1 VEPLSNLL
9 KKELSF
15 EWKKKQHKAFEDLK
29 DKLSSTLVLKFLH
42 FTKLFKVH
50 IDASDFALEGV
61 FKQEGHLIAFESKKP
76 CGTQL

>member
-1 VEPLSNLL
+1 VAEPLSNLF

-15 EWKKKQHKAFEDLK
+15 EWKKKQHKAFEDLE

-50 IDASDFALEGV
+50 IDANDFAIEGV
-61 FKQEGHLIAFESKKP
+61 LK
-76 CGTQL
+76 